1 MIKAPHLI
9 QVRNM
14 AEVSDLHLISS
25 SPTYQEKFLQQFRFC
40 FHIAVPRELC
50 QDLPDHVW
58 KERRQ
63 GHRPKVLHSTCKGNP
78 ALLTTRKG
86 QAKNV

>member
-25 SPTYQEKFLQQFRFC
+25 PTYQEEFLQLCQIC

-50 QDLPDHVW
+50 QDLSDHVW
-58 KERRQ
+58 QERGQR
-63 GHRPKVLHSTCKGNP
+63 HRPKVLHSTCKGNP
-78 ALLTTRKG
+78 ALLTTRKR

>member
-1 MIKAPHLI
+1 M
-9 QVRNM
+9 V
-14 AEVSDLHLISS
+14 EVSDLHLISS
-25 SPTYQEKFLQQFRFC
+25 PTYQKEFLQHCQNC

-63 GHRPKVLHSTCKGNP
+63 GHRPQVLHSTCKGNP
-78 ALLTTRKG
+78 ALLTTRKI